1 MTTSPLSADS
11 LAHIKIQLEAEKNR
25 LEAELAKF
33 TTKNSRVADDF
44 DAKFPD
50 YGDKSDENAL
60 EITDF
65 LTTKPLEMTLEK
77 ELRDVHKSLKR
88 IEDGAYGICKYCEK
102 PIDEKRLL
110 ARPTSSSCVSCKK
123 TLTQEV

>member
-1 MTTSPLSADS
+1 MTISPLSADA
-11 LAHIKIQLEAEKNR
+11 LARIKTQLEAEKTR
-25 LEAELAKF
+25 LEGELSKF
-33 TTKNSRVADDF
+33 ATKNARVADDF

-77 ELRDVHKSLKR
+77 ELRDVHKALKR
-88 IEDGAYGICKYCEK
+88 IQDGTYGICKYCEK

-110 ARPTSSSCVSCKK
+110 ARSTSSSCVSCKK